1 MMKKIKEPV
10 WLTVVR
16 LLLAA
21 VFLFSG
27 FTKAVDPMGFGIK
40 IDEYFTS
47 FNIGFL
53 HPIAIWVAVLAI
65 SFEFVLGFML
75 LFRIKV
81 KLVALGYLLFMLFFF
96 CLTAW
101 LAFAEYT
108 AIHYPNLMK
117 IDDNVVKDCGC
128 FGAAIEMSNLE
139 TFLKNVAI
147 MIPTLIVFYKRKSIP
162 ETRLTELGKWV
173 IAVFF
178 GCLVLIFQ
186 FYCYRHLPVID
197 FSDWKR
203 GTNVNE
209 MFIDKPTAKEIVF
222 LYKNKID
229 STEKLLNE
237 TEMMTITEIIPD
249 FWDTYDYV
257 DREDRI
263 LDSGK
268 TAVHQGFNMLDTI
281 GADHAP
287 ELLSLD
293 NPLPTY
299 IVFMPNLE
307 ETNENGLQ
315 TENMKHLIEQA
326 NEGEIILIGVS
337 NSSSAAIQDFI
348 TQNNIKFPIYFNPV
362 DPVKGPF
369 IVRDAI
375 RSNPG
380 IILIEKGIVKNK
392 WNWRHF

>member
-1 MMKKIKEPV
+1 
-10 WLTVVR
+10 
-16 LLLAA
+16 
-21 VFLFSG
+21 
-27 FTKAVDPMGFGIK
+27 
-40 IDEYFTS
+40 
-47 FNIGFL
+47 
-53 HPIAIWVAVLAI
+53 
-65 SFEFVLGFML
+65 
-75 LFRIKV
+75 
-81 KLVALGYLLFMLFFF
+81 
-96 CLTAW
+96 
-101 LAFAEYT
+101 
-108 AIHYPNLMK
+108 
-117 IDDNVVKDCGC
+117 
-128 FGAAIEMSNLE
+128 
-139 TFLKNVAI
+139 

-197 FSDWKR
+197 FSDWKK

-229 STEKLLNE
+229 STKKLLNE